1 MFNFQILNQVKE
13 IEYIF
18 VNDSD
23 AKSSTVKSEYRHM
36 HPLGKCIV
44 VEPEIWNREQHHVL
58 ISELVRMRR
67 HWPDAKILGLSE
79 VNPASTHAPVRVNP
93 RMNQLR
99 RELSDA

>member
-36 HPLGKCIV
+36 HPLGNCIV